1 LGVNSAELN
10 ELRESFHFI
19 YRAEFDNGLIEHE
32 LDHVIIGRYDGALKL
47 DRDEVESV
55 RWVSMDAL
63 AHEMTAH
70 PEMFTAWFQIIFR
83 EYQSQLKL

>member
-1 LGVNSAELN
+1 
-10 ELRESFHFI
+10 
-19 YRAEFDNGLIEHE
+19 
-32 LDHVIIGRYDGALKL
+32 LKL